1 MVKKTDRTPV
11 TGDVIA
17 VSLPELMAKLNC
29 GRCTAE
35 KVAAAAGARIKL
47 GRRTL
52 YHVGKIE
59 SYLLDQA
66 ESQADGKGA

>member
-1 MVKKTDRTPV
+1 MVKQIDRAPT
-11 TGDVIA
+11 TGGALVIA
-17 VSLPELMAKLNC
+17 LPELMAKLSC

-35 KVAAAAGARIKL
+35 KVAAAAGAKIKI

-59 SYLLDQA
+59 KYLDTLADQ
-66 ESQADGKGA
+66 GA

>member
-1 MVKKTDRTPV
+1 MKQRKRTPV

-59 SYLLDQA
+59 SYLLNQA
-66 ESQADGKGA
+66 ENQADGKGA